1 MGLAAETAL
10 QAIAQRLRY
19 GAAHFEALTEWLL
32 RVLPPLIRETHLLGR
47 QDWITLL
54 VGTQEQLTT
63 RLLGRADLITRFVG
77 GVQMATTGQ
86 DFRMISGDTHK
97 LVFEIQFEREDATL
111 EGATLRWGM
120 GSGSKRIV
128 KETGGKGVTITG
140 PNICEVLLRPE
151 DTEALY
157 GVYRHEL
164 EMVDQDGNVATL
176 AMGGVI
182 ITQDLLE

>member
-1 MGLAAETAL
+1 M
-10 QAIAQRLRY
+10 
-19 GAAHFEALTEWLL
+19 
-32 RVLPPLIRETHLLGR
+32 
-47 QDWITLL
+47 
-54 VGTQEQLTT
+54 TQEQLTT
-63 RLLGRADLITRFVG
+63 RLLLRILHGSW
-77 GVQMATTGQ
+77 GVQMAATGQ

-128 KETGGKGVTITG
+128 KETGGKGITITG

-151 DTEALY
+151 DTEALS

-164 EMVDQDGNVATL
+164 EMVDQDGNVVTL
-176 AMGGVI
+176 AMGGVV